1 VISDGYFSGG
11 PAGWIEVICGVM
23 FSGKSEELIRR
34 VRRAIIAKR
43 KVQVFKSHLDERYA
57 GIYRISSHDGRSVD
71 AVPIDT
77 PDQIA
82 QLVHPETQVVAID
95 EAQFLDPSIVEL
107 ATSLANRGTRVILA
121 GTDSDFRG
129 EPFGPMPQLL
139 AVAEVV
145 DKLHAICV
153 ICGNPASRNQRL
165 IGGKPAR
172 YDSPTIMVGST
183 ESYEARCRACHSVP
197 RRDEDQVWL
206 LLGLACLRP
215 TSGPLCP
222 SICQRQELLA
232 RPLIGPEQAPHRA
245 RDRLRVLLLDAAHH
259 HAEMIRLDHDADA
272 HRSKHLVERA
282 RNLLGEPLLH
292 LQPTREDFD
301 DSRQLAEAVDLAVR
315 DVRDVRAAEE
325 RQHVVL
331 AQRVQLDVAHHDHAL
346 VRLLEQRIADDLR
359 GIQPISAREP

>member
-1 VISDGYFSGG
+1 
-11 PAGWIEVICGVM
+11 M

-34 VRRAIIAKR
+34 VRRAIIAKK

-82 QLVHPETQVVAID
+82 QLVQAETQVVAID

-107 ATSLANRGTRVILA
+107 ATTLANRGTRVILA

-183 ESYEARCRACHSVP
+183 EAYEARCRACHSVP
-197 RRDEDQVWL
+197 RRDEDQV
-206 LLGLACLRP
+206 
-215 TSGPLCP
+215 
-222 SICQRQELLA
+222 
-232 RPLIGPEQAPHRA
+232 
-245 RDRLRVLLLDAAHH
+245 
-259 HAEMIRLDHDADA
+259 
-272 HRSKHLVERA
+272 
-282 RNLLGEPLLH
+282 
-292 LQPTREDFD
+292 
-301 DSRQLAEAVDLAVR
+301 
-315 DVRDVRAAEE
+315 
-325 RQHVVL
+325 
-331 AQRVQLDVAHHDHAL
+331 
-346 VRLLEQRIADDLR
+346 RLL
-359 GIQPISAREP
+359 